1 VKTTVAGPP
10 ASLIFLLQ
18 RLLKPLVRLILAKG
32 VTYPMLIDLLKSVY
46 VQTAKEEFTLDD
58 KRQTD
63 SRISLLTGVHRKD
76 VRRLAHETGEPDLM
90 PSNVSLGSQLIAL
103 WLSRPEYLDE
113 RGHPRPLPRVAGKGT
128 EISFETLVTSQS
140 KDIRP
145 RAVLDEWQRLGV
157 VHVDEADRVCLNV
170 EGFIPEKGFDEKAY
184 YVGHNVHDHLAAG
197 VHNLLGSTP
206 PFLERS
212 VYSDQISE
220 ASVRELADLSRELG
234 MQTLQTIFRR
244 AQELE
249 DRDVRNNTANTRMN
263 FGIYFYSERNPET
276 EEARPL
282 EVSGPADA
290 RTNLDSDETDEISV
304 KRSVK

>member
-1 VKTTVAGPP
+1 MDTSVAHAGEPP
-10 ASLIFLLQ
+10 IS
-18 RLLKPLVRLILAKG
+18 LVRLVKRILHPLVSLLLARG
-32 VTYPMLIDLLKSVY
+32 FTYPMVTDLLKSVY
-46 VQTAKEEFTLDD
+46 VQVAKEEFTLDD

-76 VRRLAHETGEPDLM
+76 VRRLAHETSGPDLM
-90 PSNVSLGSQLIAL
+90 PSNISLGSQLIAQ

-113 RGHPRPLPRVAGKGT
+113 RGHPRPLPRVAGKGA
-128 EISFETLVTSQS
+128 ERSFEALVTSQS

-145 RAVLDEWQRLGV
+145 RAVLDEWQRLGI

-170 EGFIPEKGFDEKAY
+170 EGFVPEKGFDEKAY

-197 VHNLLGSTP
+197 AHNLLGGRP

-212 VYSDQISE
+212 VYSHQVSQTSI
-220 ASVRELADLSRELG
+220 RELAALSSELG
-234 MQTLQTIFRR
+234 MQMLQTVFRR

-249 DRDVRNNTANTRMN
+249 ECDAGNNTADSRMT

-276 EEARPL
+276 EEARAQ
-282 EVSGPADA
+282 G
-290 RTNLDSDETDEISV
+290 T
-304 KRSVK
+304 

>member
-1 VKTTVAGPP
+1 MDVNTTVAGPP

-18 RLLKPLVRLILAKG
+18 RLLRPLVRLILAKG
-32 VTYPMLIDLLKSVY
+32 FTYPMMIEMLKSVY
-46 VQTAKEEFTLDD
+46 VQIAKEEFTLDG

-76 VRRLAHETGEPDLM
+76 VRRLAHDTSGQDLM

-103 WLSRPEYLDE
+103 WLSMPEYLDE
-113 RGHPRPLPRVAGKGT
+113 RGHPRPLPRVAGKDAD
-128 EISFETLVTSQS
+128 ISFETLVTSQS

-197 VHNLLGSTP
+197 VHNLLGGMP

-220 ASVRELADLSRELG
+220 ASARELADLSGELG
-234 MQTLQTIFRR
+234 MQMLQTIFRR

-249 DRDVRNNTANTRMN
+249 GRDVRNDTANTRMN

-276 EEARPL
+276 EVTVPRAL
-282 EVSGPADA
+282 EGRADVRA
-290 RTNLDSDETDEISV
+290 NSDSDDTSV
-304 KRSVK
+304 TRSIK

>member
-1 VKTTVAGPP
+1 MRFMDVTTTAAAGPP
-10 ASLIFLLQ
+10 ASLMLLLQ
-18 RLLKPLVRLILAKG
+18 RLLRPLVRLILAKG
-32 VTYPMLIDLLKSVY
+32 FTYPMLIDLLKSVY
-46 VQTAKEEFTLDD
+46 VRLAKEEYTLDD

-76 VRRLAHETGEPDLM
+76 VRRLAHETSGPDSM
-90 PSNVSLGSQLIAL
+90 PANVSLGSQLIAL
-103 WLSRPEYLDE
+103 WLSRPEYLDK
-113 RGHPRPLPRVAGKGT
+113 RGHPRPLPRVAGKRS
-128 EISFETLVTSQS
+128 EKSFEALVTSQS

-145 RAVLDEWQRLGV
+145 RAVLDEWQRLGI

-197 VHNLLGSTP
+197 AHNLLGGTP

-220 ASVRELADLSRELG
+220 ESARELADLSRELG
-234 MQTLQTIFRR
+234 MQMLQTIFRR

-249 DRDVRNNTANTRMN
+249 ERDVRNKTATTRMN
-263 FGIYFYSERNPET
+263 FGIYYYSERNAGT
-276 EEARPL
+276 AEAG
-282 EVSGPADA
+282 SQDA
-290 RTNLDSDETDEISV
+290 
-304 KRSVK
+304 